1 MILHIYADYSKRL
14 GAYKITY
21 LLKCDYGINISVGRV
36 YRLMKQ
42 LQLPKMSTDKPRGSV
57 HHSGNTE
64 CHNHLQQNF
73 AQKAP
78 NRVWVSGITCIRA
91 GSKWHYLCI
100 VMDLYFRK
108 ITSWHISANA
118 GARLVI
124 TAFRKAYE
132 KRNAPYGLIFHSDR
146 GTQYT
151 AFSFR
156 QLLDSLN
163 VVQSFSKISYPF
175 NNACCKC
182 FFKYPKKEE
191 ANHKCCRSLQEL
203 HLFIF

>member
-1 MILHIYADYSKRL
+1 MLFRS
-14 GAYKITY
+14 YKITY

-132 KRNAPYGLIFHSDR
+132 KRNAPVSFSSRITTHSSVCARTRYSPSFPKLWNVFHS
-146 GTQYT
+146 
-151 AFSFR
+151 AP
-156 QLLDSLN
+156 DSREIGRA
-163 VVQSFSKISYPF
+163 S
-175 NNACCKC
+175 
-182 FFKYPKKEE
+182 
-191 ANHKCCRSLQEL
+191 CRERV
-203 HLFIF
+203 